1 MMSIIFLKIGNSLLK
16 ILELESDKIRR
27 KKANFDYINVINKK
41 ELKRVKTLIVNKIQ
55 EFQNQGASER
65 FSLG

>member
-1 MMSIIFLKIGNSLLK
+1 MMSTISLKIGNSLPK

-41 ELKRVKTLIVNKIQ
+41 ELKRVETLIVNKIQ
-55 EFQNQGASER
+55 EFQNQRASQR